1 MKILAIS
8 KFFPPNG
15 SARALQIDKVL
26 KAICQTGCQ
35 VHVIAGL
42 SSIETSKLSVTR
54 DNLPYTLRYVLFDPP
69 REGKS
74 FVGRF
79 WHRLLCEFSSAN
91 PVYKWVRR
99 TLYETMHT
107 VESYKPDVVLTSS
120 SSFES
125 HLVGLHLK
133 NRVGLP
139 WVASFSDPWP
149 SHTMPFPH
157 NAYKMPVLTEWQ
169 MFLLRSVLRKCDGI
183 HMPNRHALKLIGKK
197 TQLSISEKCYSIPHV
212 GSKVDIDSEQYEK
225 GWLAHIGHLS
235 RQRLSKPL
243 LEAVKIS
250 ASNYPKD
257 FKGLLLVGTVC
268 REFHALAKKM
278 NMGRLVKIM
287 GHMPSEKAMLL
298 AAQSEAL
305 LVVEADMPK
314 SPFLPSKF
322 ADYTFVDRPIIAI
335 TPPISPIREYLSA
348 CGGGYPVSHNTEE
361 ISNAI
366 HKVFCN
372 RSELSKT
379 FCIDSANV
387 LKSNFSSESV
397 GAKYLHMFRSVLHQ
411 DSPQ

>member
-8 KFFPPNG
+8 KSFPPNG
-15 SARALQIDKVL
+15 GARALQINKVL
-26 KAICQTGCQ
+26 KAICQTGCE

-42 SSIETSKLSVTR
+42 SSIETSKLSVTK
-54 DNLPYTLRYVLFDPP
+54 DSFPYTLRYVPFDPP
-69 REGKS
+69 GEGNTL
-74 FVGRF
+74 VGRF
-79 WHRLLCEFSSAN
+79 WHRLLCELSSAN

-99 TLYETMHT
+99 AIDETMRT
-107 VESYKPDVVLTSS
+107 LESYKPDVVLTSS
-120 SSFES
+120 SPFES

-149 SHTMPFPH
+149 PHTMPFPH
-157 NAYKMPVLTEWQ
+157 NAYEMPILTGWQ

-183 HMPNRHALKLIGKK
+183 HMPNSEALELIGQK

-235 RQRLSKPL
+235 RQRLSEPL
-243 LEAVKIS
+243 LESVKVS

-287 GHMPSEKAMLL
+287 GSMSSEKAMLL
-298 AAQSEAL
+298 AAESEAL
-305 LVVEADMPK
+305 LVVEADMPR

-322 ADYTFVDRPIIAI
+322 ADYACVDRPIIAI
-335 TPPISPIREYLSA
+335 TPPISPIRKYLSA
-348 CGGGYPVSHNTEE
+348 CGGGYPVLHNTKE

-372 RSELSKT
+372 RSGLSTT
-379 FCIDSANV
+379 FRIDSAKV
-387 LKSNFSSESV
+387 LRSNFSSESV
-397 GAKYLHMFRSVLHQ
+397 GAKYLHMFRSVLRQ
-411 DSPQ
+411 DCAQ